1 MARPPE
7 PRGTLFLSR
16 LWIGIGLAAVGVG
29 LVWVGWYL
37 AAGETMVAA
46 QLPYLA
52 SASLP
57 GAALLAA
64 GAVVVS
70 GEFAGRE
77 DRPGREMVASLYDLL
92 TEPAGSTARV
102 QSPGEEAAGAP
113 VAVPGGTSYHLSRCV
128 LVESKPGVHPV
139 DSDEVERLGLVP
151 CPVCSPPPP
160 G

>member
-1 MARPPE
+1 M
-7 PRGTLFLSR
+7 LLSR
-16 LWIGIGLAAVGVG
+16 LWIGVGLAVAGAG
-29 LVWVGWYL
+29 LLWVGWYL

-77 DRPGREMVASLYDLL
+77 DRSGREMVASLYDLF
-92 TEPAGSTARV
+92 TEPADATGPVRSAPHA
-102 QSPGEEAAGAP
+102 SGAL
-113 VAVPGGTSYHLSRCV
+113 VAVPGGTSYHLPRCV
-128 LVESKPGVHPV
+128 LVESKPGAHPV
-139 DSDEVERLGLVP
+139 AGPDVERLGLVP
-151 CPVCSPPPP
+151 CPVCTPPTP

>member
-7 PRGTLFLSR
+7 PRGRLLLSR
-16 LWIGIGLAAVGVG
+16 LWIGIGLAAAG
-29 LVWVGWYL
+29 LGLLWVGWYL

-64 GAVVVS
+64 GAVVVC

-77 DRPGREMVASLYDLL
+77 DRPGWEMVASLYDLL
-92 TEPAGSTARV
+92 TEPAGTTEPGG
-102 QSPGEEAAGAP
+102 SPSVESGAP
-113 VAVPGGTSYHLSRCV
+113 VAVPGGTSYHLPRCV

-139 DSDEVERLGLVP
+139 DGTEVDRLGLVP
-151 CPVCSPPPP
+151 CPVCTPPPP

>member
-1 MARPPE
+1 M
-7 PRGTLFLSR
+7 LLSR
-16 LWIGIGLAAVGVG
+16 LWIGIGLAVAG
-29 LVWVGWYL
+29 LGLLWVGWYL

-57 GAALLAA
+57 GTALLAA

-77 DRPGREMVASLYDLL
+77 DRPGWEMVASLYDLL
-92 TEPAGSTARV
+92 TEPAGTTVHGR
-102 QSPGEEAAGAP
+102 SPGQESGAP
-113 VAVPGGTSYHLSRCV
+113 VAVPGGTTYHLSRCV

-139 DSDEVERLGLVP
+139 DGAEVDRLGLAP
-151 CPVCSPPPP
+151 CPVCAPPPP

>member
-1 MARPPE
+1 MAHPPE
-7 PRGTLFLSR
+7 PRGRLFLSR
-16 LWIGIGLAAVGVG
+16 LWIGIGLAAAGIG
-29 LVWVGWYL
+29 LLWLGWYL

-77 DRPGREMVASLYDLL
+77 DRPGWEMVASLYDLL
-92 TEPAGSTARV
+92 TEPAGAAAAGR
-102 QSPGEEAAGAP
+102 SPGEEASAP
-113 VAVPGGTSYHLSRCV
+113 VAVPGGTSYHLPGCV

-139 DSDEVERLGLVP
+139 DGAEVGRLGLVP
-151 CPVCSPPPP
+151 CPVCTPPPP

>member
-1 MARPPE
+1 MAHSPE
-7 PRGTLFLSR
+7 PRGTLPLSR
-16 LWIGIGLAAVGVG
+16 LWIGIGLAVAGSG
-29 LVWVGWYL
+29 LLGVGWYL

-70 GEFAGRE
+70 GELAGRG
-77 DRPGREMVASLYDLL
+77 DRPGWELVASLYDLL
-92 TEPAGSTARV
+92 TEPAGARAPGG
-102 QSPGEEAAGAP
+102 SPGEQSGP
-113 VAVPGGTSYHLSRCV
+113 VVAVPGGTSYHLPPCV

-139 DSDEVERLGLVP
+139 DGSEVQRLGLVP
-151 CPVCSPPPP
+151 CPVCTPPPP